1 MSEIVAPIITDSTG
15 QAIATAISGAVSKA
29 DKSDIAPEFSTS
41 ADYAKGSMVYY
52 QGTLYE
58 FTAAHNHAAWTGSDV
73 IAVKISS
80 EINTLKSGL
89 NDVNSNLYSRKLL
102 FESASTGTYSDKL
115 DSIFAVYN
123 NLTDSQKARTCIEYY
138 ATVLTM
144 TTRPSFAS
152 LPYYEIDDSAPR
164 SFSATLKTSG
174 STLYKFVYGASG
186 TTVTDISKQTAN
198 NTLKLYLLS

>member
-58 FTAAHNHAAWTGSDV
+58 FTAAHNHAAWTGNDV
-73 IAVKISS
+73 IAVKVSS

-89 NDVNSNLYSRKLL
+89 TDLIVSDIKSSVGQTVAAGDDAMFTIDVTKQGYTPIFYTTINTQNSRLVPYYYELSGNTLSV
-102 FESASTGTYSDKL
+102 
-115 DSIFAVYN
+115 AVHN
-123 NLTDSQKARTCIEYY
+123 Y
-138 ATVLTM
+138 ATGSLDGAVSALVLY
-144 TTRPSFAS
+144 RH
-152 LPYYEIDDSAPR
+152 
-164 SFSATLKTSG
+164 
-174 STLYKFVYGASG
+174 
-186 TTVTDISKQTAN
+186 N
-198 NTLKLYLLS
+198 

>member
-58 FTAAHNHAAWTGSDV
+58 FTAAHNHVAWTGSDV
-73 IAVKISS
+73 IAVKVSS

-89 NDVNSNLYSRKLL
+89 TNKVDYLYYNKES
-102 FESASTGTYSDKL
+102 SASEDDAIRDLY
-115 DSIFAVYN
+115 DSIDIYDKTVVGTLNYHGFWMFVALKYTGGSYGSIVLFRFDQTAKFLNVYEGVK
-123 NLTDSQKARTCIEYY
+123 TI
-138 ATVLTM
+138 
-144 TTRPSFAS
+144 
-152 LPYYEIDDSAPR
+152 R
-164 SFSATLKTSG
+164 SFTLG
-174 STLYKFVYGASG
+174 S
-186 TTVTDISKQTAN
+186 
-198 NTLKLYLLS
+198 